1 MLQFKNHAE
10 KDFWQEV
17 YVKLCEH
24 YGNEGAVLAADQAV
38 ESRRP
43 RMKEL
48 ALGQKP
54 PDNMNLPE

>member
-10 KDFWQEV
+10 KEFWQEV
-17 YVKLCEH
+17 FLRTSAT
-24 YGNEGAVLAADQAV
+24 YGANGAVDEADLAV
-38 ESRRP
+38 EARRP

-54 PDNMNLPE
+54 PENMNLPE